1 MARLSEKAA
10 RAERR
15 AMIALVAVFALLAQ
29 ALAPAV
35 GLSPYDALMDGYQR
49 GVTAADAVDAD
60 PVPAEL
66 VAVTVNVYGVP
77 FVSPLIV
84 QLVAGVAG
92 DTEVTEHVAAL
103 LAVAVYCVIV

>member
-1 MARLSEKAA
+1 
-10 RAERR
+10 
-15 AMIALVAVFALLAQ
+15 MIDAPPLLAG
-29 ALAPAV
+29 AV
-35 GLSPYDALMDGYQR
+35 HEIVTEPLPGVPTTSVGDPGIVG

-66 VAVTVNVYGVP
+66 LAVTVNVYGVP

-92 DTEVTEHVAAL
+92 DTDVTEHVAAL
-103 LAVAVYCVIV
+103 LAVAVYRVIV